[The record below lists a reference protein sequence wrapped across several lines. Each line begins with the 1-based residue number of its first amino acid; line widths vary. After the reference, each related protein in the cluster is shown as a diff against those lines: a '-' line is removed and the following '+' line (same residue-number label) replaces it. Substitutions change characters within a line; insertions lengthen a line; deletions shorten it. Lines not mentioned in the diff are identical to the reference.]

1 VAEAVNGGD
10 ETPYWDKLIIKTI
23 KGIMILEVPMATTR
37 IESVNVADAKR
48 RFSDLLG
55 RVAYG
60 GETVLITRRGRPMAK
75 LVPPEAPPGAEPLG
89 SFAGWLEEDDPYFA
103 IVDEIVTS
111 RGRHQPRVTGRGAAR
126 SRRSR

>member
-1 VAEAVNGGD
+1 
-10 ETPYWDKLIIKTI
+10 
-23 KGIMILEVPMATTR
+23 MATPR

-75 LVPPEAPPGAEPLG
+75 LVPPEAPPGAETLG
-89 SFAGWLEEDDPYFA
+89 SFSGWLEEDDPYFA
-103 IVDEIVTS
+103 IVDEIVAN
-111 RGRHQPRVTGRGAAR
+111 RGRHQPRVTGRGAPR
-126 SRRSR
+126 SRRNR